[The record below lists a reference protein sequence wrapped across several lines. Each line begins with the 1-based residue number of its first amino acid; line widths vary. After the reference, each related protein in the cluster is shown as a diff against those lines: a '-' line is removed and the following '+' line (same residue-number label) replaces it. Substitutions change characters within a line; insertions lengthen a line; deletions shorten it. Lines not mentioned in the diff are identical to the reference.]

1 MVKDILLIAV
11 DLVLIVMSVTTVAL
25 FFFLNFLIWSNKLDL

>member
-11 DLVLIVMSVTTVAL
+11 DLVLIVMSVTTVAR
-25 FFFLNFLIWSNKLDL
+25 FFFFFKFSHLVK

>member
-11 DLVLIVMSVTTVAL
+11 DLVLIVMSVTTVAP
-25 FFFLNFLIWSNKLDL
+25 FFFFKFSHLVK